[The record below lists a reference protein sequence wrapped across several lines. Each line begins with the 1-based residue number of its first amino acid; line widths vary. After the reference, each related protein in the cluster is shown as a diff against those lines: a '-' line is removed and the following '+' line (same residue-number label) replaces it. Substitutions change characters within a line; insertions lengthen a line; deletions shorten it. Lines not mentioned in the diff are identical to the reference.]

1 MLVIIHL
8 NAWNNCK
15 TGKKCRIVLTLSD
28 FFVKLGI
35 FSERNFLWKI
45 MAKQRR
51 RSFCS
56 SRHNK
61 RKPIRFDE
69 NGLELGV
76 TTQFHHTIQVWKES
90 FWKTFVKMHR
100 NVENNFTKKIC
111 FTVFV
116 LVWKLSSR
124 PPGPNLRFVLKYLFT
139 RARVG
144 LDFSALQFAFKI
156 WREETAKKK
165 SCFTKITKIG
175 PKSRSTEMLDS
186 WLSYLMMNWRP

>member
-76 TTQFHHTIQVWKES
+76 TTQFHHTNQVWKES
-90 FWKTFVKMHR
+90 FRKTFVKMH
-100 NVENNFTKKIC
+100 NDQKNNSTKKNLFYRIC
-111 FTVFV
+111 FGLKTEQ
-116 LVWKLSSR
+116 
-124 PPGPNLRFVLKYLFT
+124 PNLRFVLKYLFT
-139 RARVG
+139 RARAASVYPYSQFLPKG
-144 LDFSALQFAFKI
+144 EWLIRGSACAAWVRGI
-156 WREETAKKK
+156 A
-165 SCFTKITKIG
+165 
-175 PKSRSTEMLDS
+175 
-186 WLSYLMMNWRP
+186 LSNRWGRCMHNSP

>member
-15 TGKKCRIVLTLSD
+15 TGKKCWIVLTLSD

-35 FSERNFLWKI
+35 FSEIFSKNYGH
-45 MAKQRR
+45 A
-51 RSFCS
+51 

-76 TTQFHHTIQVWKES
+76 TTQFHHTNQVWKES
-90 FWKTFVKMHR
+90 FRKTFVKMHR
-100 NVENNFTKKIC
+100 NQEIN
-111 FTVFV
+111 V
-116 LVWKLSSR
+116 LFWFQSWAT
-124 PPGPNLRFVLKYLFT
+124 GPNFVLKYLFT

-144 LDFSALQFAFKI
+144 LKFSVLHCNLFRFDGKNLQK
-156 WREETAKKK
+156 RNLVSRKLRK
-165 SCFTKITKIG
+165 SG
-175 PKSRSTEMLDS
+175 PKVDRHSTEMLDS

>member
-1 MLVIIHL
+1 
-8 NAWNNCK
+8 
-15 TGKKCRIVLTLSD
+15 
-28 FFVKLGI
+28 
-35 FSERNFLWKI
+35 

-76 TTQFHHTIQVWKES
+76 TTQFHHTNQVWKES
-90 FWKTFVKMHR
+90 FRKTFVKMH
-100 NVENNFTKKIC
+100 NDQKNNSTKKNLFYRIC
-111 FTVFV
+111 FGLKTEQ
-116 LVWKLSSR
+116 
-124 PPGPNLRFVLKYLFT
+124 PNLRFVLKYLFT
-139 RARVG
+139 RARVR
-144 LDFSALQFAFKI
+144 LKFSVLQFALI
-156 WREETAKKK
+156 LTWRNCKKE
-165 SCFTKITKIG
+165 FLFHEFTKIG